1 LKDLRLK
8 TFFAQIVAY
17 CVSALL
23 SGAMFLMWRRMDEDD
38 RQRLWRLYG
47 WFCGL
52 MFCGSCF
59 GAVTWGVW
67 MQGEVE
73 FFSSISFTNDT
84 SVVLQRS
91 FNFHKAQSL
100 RLSSVWNVT
109 HAIEF
114 LCLSVA
120 QLLVLDRMTDFAFP
134 QLGSSRKCAL
144 MGRWVSLI
152 AVSAGNVA
160 GLCGNAVASV
170 KFAKASEY
178 YNAASS
184 SDLGSDSDS
193 NVRLARSANQDAQRI
208 TSIQMFCETIVVLL
222 ILLAFAI
229 VGAAC
234 VRRIKAALDIN
245 DATKAANAD
254 GKRLH
259 LQIACTSIVVFLAF
273 TFRSIFATMYAVVS
287 VLQDSKNSCPQS
299 DRDSPTFYCSVSC
312 FNTHTHV
319 WEWLQNTPELEM
331 AVVIVS
337 SPLCLLVSLW
347 GMTSTRM
354 LQLMLSSLKPDF
366 RAKDVVSLQKAH
378 LKEIRI

>member
-1 LKDLRLK
+1 
-8 TFFAQIVAY
+8 
-17 CVSALL
+17 
-23 SGAMFLMWRRMDEDD
+23 MFLMWRRMDEDD

-59 GAVTWGVW
+59 GAVTWGFW

-73 FFSSISFTNDT
+73 FFSSISFNNDS
-84 SVVLQRS
+84 SVSSQRS
-91 FNFHKAQSL
+91 FNFHKAQTM

-109 HAIEF
+109 HAFEF

-120 QLLVLDRMTDFAFP
+120 QLMVLDRMTDFAFP
-134 QLGSSRKCAL
+134 QLGSRRKCAL
-144 MGRWVSLI
+144 AGRWVILI
-152 AVSAGNVA
+152 AVSAGNLA

-170 KFAKASEY
+170 SFAKASEH
-178 YNAASS
+178 YNAASGS
-184 SDLGSDSDS
+184 NTGSDLED
-193 NVRLARSANQDAQRI
+193 NVRLARNTNQDAQKT
-208 TSIQMFCETIVVLL
+208 TSIQQFCETIVVLL
-222 ILLAFAI
+222 ILVAFAMI
-229 VGAAC
+229 GGAC
-234 VRRIKAALDIN
+234 VRRIRAALDIN

-254 GKRLH
+254 GRRLH

-273 TFRSIFATMYAVVS
+273 TFRSIFATMLAIVS
-287 VLQDSKNSCPQS
+287 VGQDSENICPLS
-299 DRDSPTFYCSVSC
+299 NRNSPTFYCTVPC

-319 WEWLQNTPELEM
+319 WEWMQNTPELEM

-354 LQLMLSSLKPDF
+354 LQLMLSSLKHDL
-366 RAKDVVSLQKAH
+366 RGKDVISLQKAH
-378 LKEIRI
+378 LKETRI